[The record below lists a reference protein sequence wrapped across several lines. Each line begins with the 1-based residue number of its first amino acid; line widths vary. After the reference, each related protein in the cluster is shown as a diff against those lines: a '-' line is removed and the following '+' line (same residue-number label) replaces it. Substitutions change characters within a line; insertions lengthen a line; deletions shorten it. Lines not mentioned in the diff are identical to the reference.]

1 MLRVFWFI
9 CGLIQR
15 FSMSQSN
22 LYIDI
27 GNSAIKWRR
36 SDSKVF
42 SEDIENFSITALN
55 RSNIA
60 WLSAVSHSEIVQ
72 EISTHFEAINIIKP
86 HKRFGNLTLSYDDP
100 SKLGVD
106 RFLAMLGAINHF
118 PNKSLL
124 VIDIGSAITFDVVDK
139 NGLHHGGLIMPGM
152 KALRGSFEKFKT
164 SDLSLGSTGLA
175 NNTDDAWK
183 QGTYAMMI
191 GAMNYQI
198 KSFQSNFSDGVVTAC
213 GGMVKEIKKELPKSI
228 ELYDNLVLDGL
239 ESYSQSMG

>member
-1 MLRVFWFI
+1 
-9 CGLIQR
+9 
-15 FSMSQSN
+15 MSQSN

-27 GNSAIKWRR
+27 GNSAIKWRT

-42 SEDIENFSITALN
+42 FEDIENFSITALN
-55 RSNIA
+55 QSSTA
-60 WLSAVSHSEIVQ
+60 WLSAVAHSDIVQ
-72 EISTHFEAINIIKP
+72 NITTHFEIINFIKP
-86 HKRFGNLTLSYDDP
+86 QKIFGNLILSYDDP
-100 SKLGVD
+100 SMLGAD
-106 RFLAMLGAINHF
+106 RFSAMLGAINHF
-118 PNKSLL
+118 PNNPLL
-124 VIDIGSAITFDVVDK
+124 VIDIGSAITFDIIDK

-191 GAMNYQI
+191 SAINHQI
-198 KSFQSNFSDGVVTAC
+198 ESFKSNFSDGVVTVC
-213 GGMVKEIKKELPKSI
+213 GGKAKEIKKELPKSI
-228 ELYDNLVLDGL
+228 ELFDNLVLDGL

>member
-1 MLRVFWFI
+1 
-9 CGLIQR
+9 
-15 FSMSQSN
+15 MSQSN

-27 GNSAIKWRR
+27 GNSAIKWRT

-42 SEDIENFSITALN
+42 SEDIDNFSITALN
-55 RSNIA
+55 QSSTA
-60 WLSAVSHSEIVQ
+60 WLSAVAHSEIVQ

-100 SKLGVD
+100 SILGAD
-106 RFLAMLGAINHF
+106 RFSAMLGAINHF
-118 PNKSLL
+118 PNNPLL
-124 VIDIGSAITFDVVDK
+124 VIDIGSAITFDAIDK
-139 NGLHHGGLIMPGM
+139 NGLHHGGFIMPGM

-175 NNTDDAWK
+175 NNTDDAWR

-191 GAMNYQI
+191 GAIHYQI
-198 KSFQSNFSDGVVTAC
+198 ESFQSNFSDGVVTAC

-228 ELYDNLVLDGL
+228 ELFDNLVLDGL

>member
-1 MLRVFWFI
+1 
-9 CGLIQR
+9 
-15 FSMSQSN
+15 MSQSN

-27 GNSAIKWRR
+27 GNSAIKWRT

-42 SEDIENFSITALN
+42 SEDIENFSITAFDQ
-55 RSNIA
+55 SKTA
-60 WLSAVSHSEIVQ
+60 WLSAVAHSEIVQ

-100 SKLGVD
+100 SMLGTD
-106 RFLAMLGAINHF
+106 RFSAMLGAINHF
-118 PNKSLL
+118 PNHSLL

-139 NGLHHGGLIMPGM
+139 TGLHHGGLIMPGM

-164 SDLSLGSTGLA
+164 SDLSLHLKSLA

-183 QGTYAMMI
+183 QGTYVMMI
-191 GAMNYQI
+191 SAINHQI
-198 KSFQSNFSDGVVTAC
+198 ESFKSNFSDGVVTVC
-213 GGMVKEIKKELPKSI
+213 GGKAKEIKKELPKSI
-228 ELYDNLVLDGL
+228 ELFDNLVLDGL

>member
-1 MLRVFWFI
+1 
-9 CGLIQR
+9 
-15 FSMSQSN
+15 MSQSN

-27 GNSAIKWRR
+27 GNSAIKWRT

-55 RSNIA
+55 PSNVA
-60 WLSAVSHSEIVQ
+60 WLSAVAHSDIVK
-72 EISTHFEAINIIKP
+72 EISTHFETFNIIK
-86 HKRFGNLTLSYDDP
+86 HYKRFGNLTLSYDDP
-100 SKLGVD
+100 SMLGAD
-106 RFLAMLGAINHF
+106 RFSAMLGAINHF
-118 PNKSLL
+118 PNNPLL
-124 VIDIGSAITFDVVDK
+124 VIDIGSAITFDVIDK

-152 KALRGSFEKFKT
+152 KALRGSFEKFKM
-164 SDLSLGSTGLA
+164 SDLSLDLKGLA

-191 GAMNYQI
+191 GAIHYQI
-198 KSFQSNFSDGVVTAC
+198 ESFQSNFSDGVVTAC

-228 ELYDNLVLDGL
+228 ELFDNLVLDGL

>member
-1 MLRVFWFI
+1 
-9 CGLIQR
+9 
-15 FSMSQSN
+15 MSQSN

-27 GNSAIKWRR
+27 GNSAIKWRT

-42 SEDIENFSITALN
+42 SEDIENFSVTVLN
-55 RSNIA
+55 QSNVV
-60 WLSAVSHSEIVQ
+60 WLSAVAHSGIVQ
-72 EISTHFEAINIIKP
+72 EISTHFETINILKP

-100 SKLGVD
+100 SMLGTD
-106 RFLAMLGAINHF
+106 RFSAMLGAINHF
-118 PNKSLL
+118 PNNPLL

-139 NGLHHGGLIMPGM
+139 IGLHHGGLIMPGI

-164 SDLSLGSTGLA
+164 SDLSLHLKSLA

-191 GAMNYQI
+191 GAIHYQI
-198 KSFQSNFSDGVVTAC
+198 ESFQSNFSDGVVAVC
-213 GGMVKEIKKELPKSI
+213 GGQATEIKPELPKYI
-228 ELYDNLVLDGL
+228 ELFDNLVLDGL

>member
-1 MLRVFWFI
+1 
-9 CGLIQR
+9 
-15 FSMSQSN
+15 MSQSN

-27 GNSAIKWRR
+27 GNSAIKWRT

-42 SEDIENFSITALN
+42 SEDIENFSIKALN
-55 RSNIA
+55 QSNTI
-60 WLSAVSHSEIVQ
+60 WLSAVAHSDIVQ
-72 EISTHFEAINIIKP
+72 EISTHFETIYNIKP
-86 HKRFGNLTLSYDDP
+86 HKRFGNLTLSYADP
-100 SKLGVD
+100 SKLGSD
-106 RFLAMLGAINHF
+106 RFSAMLCAINHF
-118 PNKSLL
+118 PNKPLL

-139 NGLHHGGLIMPGM
+139 TGLHHGGLIMPGM

-164 SDLSLGSTGLA
+164 SDLSLDLKGLA

-198 KSFQSNFSDGVVTAC
+198 KSFQSNFSDGVMTAC

-228 ELYDNLVLDGL
+228 ELYDLSLIDGL

>member
-1 MLRVFWFI
+1 
-9 CGLIQR
+9 
-15 FSMSQSN
+15 MSQSN
-22 LYIDI
+22 LYIDV
-27 GNSAIKWRR
+27 GNSAIKWRTG
-36 SDSKVF
+36 DSKVF
-42 SEDIENFSITALN
+42 SKDIENFSIKALN
-55 RSNIA
+55 QSSTP
-60 WLSAVSHSEIVQ
+60 WLSAVAHPDIVQ
-72 EISTHFEAINIIKP
+72 DMSVYFETINIIKP
-86 HKRFGNLTLSYDDP
+86 QQKFGNLTLSYDDP
-100 SKLGVD
+100 SMLGAD
-106 RFLAMLGAINHF
+106 RFSAMLGAINHF
-118 PNKSLL
+118 PNNPLL

-139 NGLHHGGLIMPGM
+139 TGLHHGGLIMPGI

-164 SDLSLGSTGLA
+164 SDLSLHLKSLA

-198 KSFQSNFSDGVVTAC
+198 KSFQSNFSDGVMTAC